1 MTWRRRGIREETQ
14 VKRLRSEEMKGKQGT
29 PHVASGHKLAASVL
43 GSGKTDTN
51 KTYAAFK
58 GLLQREEPR
67 GSFKEAVASSIHFLM
82 CVLKKYLLPSLRMH
96 VKAVHGSAVCPTEK
110 LETVCFQ

>member
-1 MTWRRRGIREETQ
+1 
-14 VKRLRSEEMKGKQGT
+14 MKGKQET
-29 PHVASGHKLAASVL
+29 PHVASSHQLAASVL

-58 GLLQREEPR
+58 ELPQREEPR

-82 CVLKKYLLPSLRMH
+82 CVLEKYLLPSLRMH
-96 VKAVHGSAVCPTEK
+96 VKAIHGSTVCRTEK
-110 LETVCFQ
+110 LETACLQQKDGYIIESGALT